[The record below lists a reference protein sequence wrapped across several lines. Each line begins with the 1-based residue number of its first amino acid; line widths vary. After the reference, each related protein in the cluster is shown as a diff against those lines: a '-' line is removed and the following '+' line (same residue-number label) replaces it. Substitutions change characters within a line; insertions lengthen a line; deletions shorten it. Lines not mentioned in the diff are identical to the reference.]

1 MEIHTST
8 TKTSNGWHGGVRYDT
23 PNGMTHCLGR
33 HGWPSEQDADQ
44 YARDLAKYL
53 EDDDRALV
61 EARQPRAQPRR
72 GSPDNHRRSTQ
83 DGVTAHPRE
92 KSAVDGHRHHT

>member
-8 TKTSNGWHGGVRYDT
+8 TKTSNGWYGGVRYDT

-33 HGWPSEQDADQ
+33 HGWPSEQAADR
-44 YARDLAKYL
+44 YARGLAKHL

-61 EARQPRAQPRR
+61 EARRR
-72 GSPDNHRRSTQ
+72 GPNPDGTASTTTADLPKTASPPT
-83 DGVTAHPRE
+83 P
-92 KSAVDGHRHHT
+92 